1 MVISRGGFSHLSMYE
16 AAMASA
22 GGVEIGIVRR
32 EGTNIPV
39 DKHDKG
45 GTTEPWKSDS
55 TTPDPSEHHF
65 SLPRGTRMFATKHVI
80 LVQIQSY
87 TTVAAQ
93 PRRCSR
99 PRNPT
104 THDSWRSRPTFSGS
118 QNYIVAAQYREE
130 ILGLIEVSSSCVA
143 FSPEAARAQ
152 G

>member
-16 AAMASA
+16 AAIASA

-65 SLPRGTRMFATKHVI
+65 SLPR
-80 LVQIQSY
+80 VQGCLQ
-87 TTVAAQ
+87 
-93 PRRCSR
+93 
-99 PRNPT
+99 
-104 THDSWRSRPTFSGS
+104 
-118 QNYIVAAQYREE
+118 
-130 ILGLIEVSSSCVA
+130 
-143 FSPEAARAQ
+143 
-152 G
+152 

>member
-1 MVISRGGFSHLSMYE
+1 M
-16 AAMASA
+16 
-22 GGVEIGIVRR
+22 
-32 EGTNIPV
+32 
-39 DKHDKG
+39 
-45 GTTEPWKSDS
+45 
-55 TTPDPSEHHF
+55 
-65 SLPRGTRMFATKHVI
+65 KHVI

-130 ILGLIEVSSSCVA
+130 VLGLIEVSSSCVA